1 MDTSNKLSY
10 LLSGLGL
17 VALAAGVILSMFPLW
32 KSATLSPDSI
42 ERRVYW
48 TGTTIAVLLFSLSAL
63 PNWRTGLFVFFG
75 GSLAILAISFMATK
89 HIKINGRIS
98 ARSATLRTPDR
109 PPALTRDSDGTSDE
123 YRTPPR

>member
-48 TGTTIAVLLFSLSAL
+48 SGTTIAVLLFAVSAL
-63 PNWRTGLFVFFG
+63 PNWRTGLFVLVSG
-75 GSLAILAISFMATK
+75 GMVIVAIAFRATN
-89 HIKINGRIS
+89 HIKINGRIYAMS
-98 ARSATLRTPDR
+98 AAFRAPDR
-109 PPALTRDSDGTSDE
+109 PPALSRDSDDSL
-123 YRTPPR
+123 